1 VELSPG
7 TTLLW
12 DARYGQQFPEMPFL
26 PAAALLSRVISKPAP
41 QTLCLDLGHKAVAAE
56 MEFPRVFL
64 PQFPGSKQVG
74 QSEEH
79 LVLQFTEA
87 KNVLIGTECYAVPMH
102 ICPTVIKYPEALV
115 VTDGEVTARWQ
126 IAARDYHLAG

>member
-1 VELSPG
+1 MDIGRSFSYILEDEEWWKKILIG
-7 TTLLW
+7 GLLTLIPVFTF
-12 DARYGQQFPEMPFL
+12 Y
-26 PAAALLSRVISKPAP
+26 
-41 QTLCLDLGHKAVAAE
+41 
-56 MEFPRVFL
+56 FL

-115 VTDGEVTARWQ
+115 VTGGKVTARWQ
-126 IAARDYHLAG
+126 IAARDYHLTD